1 MICHAKLVTLTFMQP
16 LLFLNIL
23 DRAAMLRSKMNYL
36 LKNLSPRGNLFR
48 HFTFRMHHIAD
59 NSVTFP
65 FFLHAFRTREFW
77 NLIVPS
83 SHSVS
88 ARTSELIHLPFDFYA
103 TGSFFQFFFFR
114 FLIDFFLFFCC
125 RLPFFSSE
133 NDILFLIL
141 YLYFLYGS
149 SIKQVIDLAVTW
161 NNCYQFL

>member
-103 TGSFFQFFFFR
+103 TGSFSSSSSFIS
-114 FLIDFFLFFCC
+114 LSTS
-125 RLPFFSSE
+125 FFSSVVGFLSFHLRM
-133 NDILFLIL
+133 IYFLFLIL
-141 YLYFLYGS
+141 YLYFFIRVINKTGHRLS
-149 SIKQVIDLAVTW
+149 S
-161 NNCYQFL
+161 YME